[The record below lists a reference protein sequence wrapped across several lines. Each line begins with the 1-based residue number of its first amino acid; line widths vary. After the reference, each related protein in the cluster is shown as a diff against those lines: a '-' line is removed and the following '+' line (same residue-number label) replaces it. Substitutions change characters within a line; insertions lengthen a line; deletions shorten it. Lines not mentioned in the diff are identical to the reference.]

1 VNNFQQ
7 TLTDPY
13 KILQDKLK
21 SRVLKFWCPGPKGRK
36 MAAKKVGG
44 FFVMGTIKLFFC
56 NRTDWHEIRC
66 AVLNLYRRIVK
77 IFS

>member
-1 VNNFQQ
+1 MNNFQQ

-44 FFVMGTIKLFFC
+44 FFVMGTIKCFFV
-56 NRTDWHEIRC
+56 TGQIGTKFG
-66 AVLNLYRRIVK
+66 VLY
-77 IFS
+77 